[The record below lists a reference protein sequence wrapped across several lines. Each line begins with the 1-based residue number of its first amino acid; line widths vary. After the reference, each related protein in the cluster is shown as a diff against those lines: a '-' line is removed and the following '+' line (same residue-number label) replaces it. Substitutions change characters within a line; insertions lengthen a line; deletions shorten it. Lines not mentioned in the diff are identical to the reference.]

1 MEKMEFKEEEW
12 RAIPGTGYLA
22 SSEGRIMNSKTM
34 RVLKPHANDH
44 GYYTFM
50 IPSKGN
56 RSVQRYIAYAFG
68 LIDSLDSELE
78 IDHINDVRTDN
89 RISNLQAITHR
100 QNLKKRDS
108 TGMGYR
114 KPIDAFDLKGKYV
127 RSFRSL
133 KEAAECLG
141 LNDANI
147 CSVLK
152 GRIGRTGSYSFM
164 YSGSRR

>member
-1 MEKMEFKEEEW
+1 MEKTEFKEEEW

-68 LIDSLDSELE
+68 MIGSLDSCLE

-141 LNDANI
+141 LKASNI